1 MTYLGNAKSV
11 QALTVYEVWRDRF
24 LRERLRP
31 AVGIAIFFAFTITVY
46 FLGERFF
53 ARQEFK
59 SVYLYTSAAVE
70 LGLLTCF
77 VLQKTSFGQR
87 YPGLLFL
94 GSSWSLTVVVQLGLA
109 VAQAG
114 ELPIF
119 TWSLAF
125 LIQATLMPVRWRLHL
140 ISQLGVLCC
149 HVGIN
154 LALNLSFA
162 KYTPFK
168 LTGLYLYLFWF
179 CLICDLSVYWYEC
192 LQRKEFSTRRELES
206 AYQQLEA
213 AEAKYRSIFE
223 NADEGIFQS
232 TPDGRYITAN
242 PALARI
248 YGCDSPEE
256 VTAKFTDIER
266 QLYVDPARRNEFL
279 RAIEESGTVSDFE
292 SQIYRSD
299 GSIVWISEKA
309 RAVRDR
315 SGSVLYYEGLIED
328 ITQRKQ
334 AQESLRLFIHALS
347 HDLRN
352 PVAGMLMVLKNWQ
365 SKTGD
370 SIAIPR
376 SVLDRMIQGSEQQ
389 LRLINSLLE
398 VHAGELRGLVLHC
411 DAVSLRAIV
420 EAAAT
425 DLEPLINDSKATFKN
440 LVSDDLPAVNADKT
454 QLWRVFS
461 NLIAN
466 ALKHNLPGLN
476 LTVSAKVIEAEEFI
490 RNHSKAKEDIDKL
503 PIINTSATHFGYAQH
518 QLSTSSQISI
528 TNPQSP
534 ISNSPSS
541 MIRCTVEDDGVGI
554 LPEQCEHLFDLYV
567 RGDRSRHSVGLGL
580 GLYLCRQI
588 IGAHGGEIG
597 VISSAGAGAS
607 FWFTLPLADNSR

>member
-1 MTYLGNAKSV
+1 MSYLGNAKSV

-24 LRERLRP
+24 LRDRLRP

-46 FLGERFF
+46 FLGKSFSDP
-53 ARQEFK
+53 QEFK
-59 SVYLYTSAAVE
+59 IVYLYTSAAVQ

-94 GSSWSLTVVVQLGLA
+94 GFSWSLTVVVQVGLA
-109 VAQAG
+109 LAQAG

-119 TWSLAF
+119 TWTLAF
-125 LIQATLMPVRWRLHL
+125 LTQATLMPVRWRLHL

-149 HVGIN
+149 H
-154 LALNLSFA
+154 LSLNLVLNLNFA
-162 KYTPFK
+162 KYTAFK
-168 LTGLYLYLFWF
+168 LTGFYLYLFWF

-192 LQRKEFSTRRELES
+192 LQRTEFSTRRELQS
-206 AYQQLEA
+206 AYQQLEV

-223 NADEGIFQS
+223 NAGEGIFQS

-266 QLYVDPARRNEFL
+266 QLYVDPVRRNEFL
-279 RAIEESGTVSDFE
+279 RSIEESGTVSDFE

-365 SKTGD
+365 KKTGD

-376 SVLDRMIQGSEQQ
+376 SVLERMIQGSEQQ

-411 DAVSLRAIV
+411 DRVDLRAVV
-420 EAAAT
+420 EAAAA
-425 DLEPLINDSKATFKN
+425 DLEPLMNEAKATFKN
-440 LVSDDLPAVNADKT
+440 LIPDDLPAVNADHT
-454 QLWRVFS
+454 QLRRVFS

-476 LTVSAKVIEAEEFI
+476 LTVSAQVI
-490 RNHSKAKEDIDKL
+490 KAGKLLINQKTGKLYIDKL
-503 PIINTSATHFGYAQH
+503 PINHPQSP
-518 QLSTSSQISI
+518 S
-528 TNPQSP
+528 TNPQLSIP
-534 ISNSPSS
+534 NSSSS
-541 MIRCTVEDDGVGI
+541 MIYCTVEDDGAGI

-567 RGDRSRHSVGLGL
+567 RGYQSRHSVGLGL

-597 VISSAGAGAS
+597 VISSPGAGAS
-607 FWFTLPLADNSR
+607 FWFTLPLAENSR

>member
-1 MTYLGNAKSV
+1 MSYLGNAKSV

-24 LRERLRP
+24 LRDRLRP

-46 FLGERFF
+46 FLGQTFSDP
-53 ARQEFK
+53 QEFK
-59 SVYLYTSAAVE
+59 IVYLYTSAAVQ

-77 VLQKTSFGQR
+77 VLQKTSFGLR

-94 GSSWSLTVVVQLGLA
+94 GFSWSLTVVVQVGLA
-109 VAQAG
+109 LAQAG

-119 TWSLAF
+119 TWTLAF
-125 LIQATLMPVRWRLHL
+125 LTQATLMPVRWRLHL

-149 HVGIN
+149 HVG
-154 LALNLSFA
+154 LNLVLNLNFA
-162 KYTPFK
+162 KYTAFK
-168 LTGLYLYLFWF
+168 LTGFYLYLFWF

-192 LQRKEFSTRRELES
+192 LQRTEFSTRRELQS
-206 AYQQLEA
+206 AYQQLEV

-223 NADEGIFQS
+223 NAGEGIFQS

-266 QLYVDPARRNEFL
+266 QLYVDPVRRNEFL
-279 RAIEESGTVSDFE
+279 RSIEESGTVSDFE

-352 PVAGMLMVLKNWQ
+352 PVAGMLMVLKSWQ
-365 SKTGD
+365 RKTGD

-376 SVLDRMIQGSEQQ
+376 SVLERMIQGSEQQ

-411 DAVSLRAIV
+411 DRVDLRASV
-420 EAAAT
+420 EAAAA
-425 DLEPLINDSKATFKN
+425 DLEPLMNEAKATFKN
-440 LVSDDLPAVNADKT
+440 LIPDDLPAVNADHT
-454 QLWRVFS
+454 QLRRVFS

-476 LTVSAKVIEAEEFI
+476 LTVSAQVIEAGKLSI
-490 RNHSKAKEDIDKL
+490 NPKKGKQDIDQL
-503 PIINTSATHFGYAQH
+503 PITHAH
-518 QLSTSSQISI
+518 SPITTPQLSIPNSS
-528 TNPQSP
+528 
-534 ISNSPSS
+534 SS
-541 MIRCTVEDDGVGI
+541 MIYCTVEDDGAGI

-567 RGDRSRHSVGLGL
+567 RGYQSRHSVGLGL

-597 VISSAGAGAS
+597 VISSPGAGAS
-607 FWFTLPLADNSR
+607 FWFTLPLAENSQ

>member
-1 MTYLGNAKSV
+1 MSYLGNAKSV
-11 QALTVYEVWRDRF
+11 QELTDYEVWRDRF
-24 LRERLRP
+24 LRDRLRP
-31 AVGIAIFFAFTITVY
+31 AVGIAIFFAFSIIVY
-46 FLGERFF
+46 LLGEALF
-53 ARQEFK
+53 APREFK
-59 SVYLYTSAAVE
+59 IIYLYTSAAVE
-70 LGLLTCF
+70 LSLLTCF
-77 VLQKTSFGQR
+77 VLQKTAIGKR
-87 YPGLLFL
+87 YPGWLFL
-94 GSSWSLTVVVQLGLA
+94 GFSWSLTVLVQLGLA
-109 VAQAG
+109 VAKVG
-114 ELPIF
+114 DLPIL

-125 LIQATLMPVRWRLHL
+125 LTQATLMPVRWRLHL
-140 ISQLGVLCC
+140 ISQLGVLFC

-154 LALNLSFA
+154 LVLNLSFA
-162 KYTPFK
+162 RYTAFR
-168 LTGLYLYLFWF
+168 LSGFYLYLFWF

-192 LQRKEFSTRRELES
+192 LQQTEFNTKRELES
-206 AYQQLEA
+206 AYQQLEV

-223 NADEGIFQS
+223 NAGEGIFQS

-256 VTAKFTDIER
+256 VTAKFTDIEQ
-266 QLYVDPARRNEFL
+266 QLYVDPVRRNEFL
-279 RAIEESGTVSDFE
+279 RSIEESGTVSDFE

-309 RAVRDR
+309 RAVRHS
-315 SGSVLYYEGLIED
+315 SGAVLYYEGLIED

-365 SKTGD
+365 TKTGE

-376 SVLDRMIQGSEQQ
+376 SVLQRMIQGSEQQ

-398 VHAGELRGLVLHC
+398 VHAGEVRGLVLHC
-411 DAVSLRAIV
+411 DRVNLRAVV
-420 EAAAT
+420 EAVAT
-425 DLEPLINDSKATFKN
+425 DLEPLMNEAQATFTN
-440 LVSDDLPAVNADKT
+440 LVPENLPAVNADTT

-466 ALKHNLPGLN
+466 ALKHNLPELN
-476 LTVSAKVIEAEEFI
+476 LKISAKVIPVEKNLI
-490 RNHSKAKEDIDKL
+490 NQSKLKQDTDKS
-503 PIINTSATHFGYAQH
+503 PIP
-518 QLSTSSQISI
+518 SSPGAIPNS
-528 TNPQSP
+528 QSP
-534 ISNSPSS
+534 IPNSQSPIPHSPS
-541 MIRCTVEDDGVGI
+541 MIYCTVEDDGVGI

-567 RGDRSRHSVGLGL
+567 RGYQSRHSVGLGL

-597 VISSAGAGAS
+597 VISSPGSGAI
-607 FWFTLPLADNSR
+607 FWFTLPLVLKSR

>member
-1 MTYLGNAKSV
+1 MNYLGNAKSV

-24 LRERLRP
+24 LRDRLRP

-94 GSSWSLTVVVQLGLA
+94 GFSWSLTLVVQLGLA

-114 ELPIF
+114 EVPIF
-119 TWSLAF
+119 TWTLAF

-154 LALNLSFA
+154 LVLNLSFA

-192 LQRKEFSTRRELES
+192 LQRTEFNTKRELES
-206 AYQQLEA
+206 AYQQLEE

-223 NADEGIFQS
+223 NAGEGIFQS

-279 RAIEESGTVSDFE
+279 RSIEESGTVSDFE
-292 SQIYRSD
+292 SKIYRSD

-309 RAVRDR
+309 RAVRDS

-352 PVAGMLMVLKNWQ
+352 PVAGMLMVLKNLQ

-370 SIAIPR
+370 SIAIRR
-376 SVLDRMIQGSEQQ
+376 SVLERMIQGSEQQ

-398 VHAGELRGLVLHC
+398 VHSGELRGLVLHC
-411 DAVSLRAIV
+411 DRVDLRAVV

-425 DLEPLINDSKATFKN
+425 DLEPLMNEAQATFKN
-440 LVSDDLPAVNADKT
+440 LVPDDLPAVNADNT

-476 LTVSAKVIEAEEFI
+476 LTVSAQVINDGKI
-490 RNHSKAKEDIDKL
+490 NYKSKSSETRHRQIHRL
-503 PIINTSATHFGYAQH
+503 PIHNPPLPI
-518 QLSTSSQISI
+518 
-528 TNPQSP
+528 PQSP
-534 ISNSPSS
+534 IPIPGSS
-541 MIRCTVEDDGVGI
+541 MIYCTVEDDGVGI

-567 RGDRSRHSVGLGL
+567 RGYQSRHSLGLGL

-588 IGAHGGEIG
+588 IGAHGGAIG
-597 VISSAGAGAS
+597 VISSPGAGAS

>member
-1 MTYLGNAKSV
+1 MSYLGNAKSV

-24 LRERLRP
+24 LRDRLRP

-46 FLGERFF
+46 FLGQTFSD
-53 ARQEFK
+53 AQEFK
-59 SVYLYTSAAVE
+59 IVYLYTSAAVQ

-94 GSSWSLTVVVQLGLA
+94 GFSWSLTVVVQVGLA
-109 VAQAG
+109 LAQAG

-125 LIQATLMPVRWRLHL
+125 LTQATLMPVRWRLHL

-149 HVGIN
+149 HVG
-154 LALNLSFA
+154 LNLVLNLNFA
-162 KYTPFK
+162 KYTAFK
-168 LTGLYLYLFWF
+168 LTGFYLYLFWF

-192 LQRKEFSTRRELES
+192 LQRTEFSTRRELQS
-206 AYQQLEA
+206 AYQQLEV
-213 AEAKYRSIFE
+213 AEAKYRGIFE
-223 NADEGIFQS
+223 NAGEGIFQS

-266 QLYVDPARRNEFL
+266 QLYVDPVRRNEFL
-279 RAIEESGTVSDFE
+279 RSIEESGTVSDFE

-365 SKTGD
+365 RKTGD

-376 SVLDRMIQGSEQQ
+376 SVLERMIQGSEQQ

-411 DAVSLRAIV
+411 DRVDLRAVV
-420 EAAAT
+420 EAAAA
-425 DLEPLINDSKATFKN
+425 DLEPLMNEAKATFKN
-440 LVSDDLPAVNADKT
+440 LIPEDLPAVNADNT
-454 QLWRVFS
+454 QLRRVFS

-476 LTVSAKVIEAEEFI
+476 LTVSAQVIKGGKLLV
-490 RNHSKAKEDIDKL
+490 NQKKGKQYIDKL
-503 PIINTSATHFGYAQH
+503 PITHAQ
-518 QLSTSSQISI
+518 SPI
-528 TNPQSP
+528 TNPQLSIP
-534 ISNSPSS
+534 NSSSS
-541 MIRCTVEDDGVGI
+541 MIYCTVEDDGAGI

-567 RGDRSRHSVGLGL
+567 RGYQSRHSVGLGL

-597 VISSAGAGAS
+597 VISSPGAGAS
-607 FWFTLPLADNSR
+607 FWFTLPLAENSR

>member
-1 MTYLGNAKSV
+1 MSYLGNAKSV

-24 LRERLRP
+24 LRDRLRP

-46 FLGERFF
+46 FLGKTFSDP
-53 ARQEFK
+53 QEFK
-59 SVYLYTSAAVE
+59 IVYLYTSAAVQ

-94 GSSWSLTVVVQLGLA
+94 GFSWSLTVVVQVGLA
-109 VAQAG
+109 LAQAG

-119 TWSLAF
+119 TWTLAF
-125 LIQATLMPVRWRLHL
+125 LTQATLMPVRWRLHL

-149 HVGIN
+149 H
-154 LALNLSFA
+154 LSLNLVLNLNFA
-162 KYTPFK
+162 KYTAFK
-168 LTGLYLYLFWF
+168 LTGFYLYLFWF

-192 LQRKEFSTRRELES
+192 LQRTEFSTRRELQS
-206 AYQQLEA
+206 AYQQLEV

-223 NADEGIFQS
+223 NAGEGIFQS

-266 QLYVDPARRNEFL
+266 QLYVDPVRRNEFL
-279 RAIEESGTVSDFE
+279 RSIEESGTVSDFE

-365 SKTGD
+365 RKTGD

-376 SVLDRMIQGSEQQ
+376 SVLERMIQGSEQQ

-411 DAVSLRAIV
+411 DRVDLRAVV
-420 EAAAT
+420 EAAAA
-425 DLEPLINDSKATFKN
+425 DLEPLMNEAKATFKN
-440 LVSDDLPAVNADKT
+440 LIPDDLPAVNADNT
-454 QLWRVFS
+454 QLRRVFS

-466 ALKHNLPGLN
+466 ALKHNLPGLK
-476 LTVSAKVIEAEEFI
+476 LTVSAQVI
-490 RNHSKAKEDIDKL
+490 KAGKLIINQKEGKQDIHKL
-503 PIINTSATHFGYAQH
+503 PITHPQ
-518 QLSTSSQISI
+518 SPI
-528 TNPQSP
+528 TNPQLSIP
-534 ISNSPSS
+534 NSSSS
-541 MIRCTVEDDGVGI
+541 MIYCTVEDDGAGI

-567 RGDRSRHSVGLGL
+567 RGYQSRHSVGLGL

-597 VISSAGAGAS
+597 VISSPGAGAS
-607 FWFTLPLADNSR
+607 FWFTLPLAENSR

>member
-1 MTYLGNAKSV
+1 MSYLGNAKSV

-53 ARQEFK
+53 ASQEFK

-94 GSSWSLTVVVQLGLA
+94 GFSWSLTVVVQVGLA

-119 TWSLAF
+119 TWILAF

-154 LALNLSFA
+154 LVLNLSFA

-206 AYQQLEA
+206 AYQQLEE

-223 NADEGIFQS
+223 NAGEGIFQS

-279 RAIEESGTVSDFE
+279 RSIEESGIVSDFE
-292 SQIYRSD
+292 SKIYRSD

-309 RAVRDR
+309 RAVRDS
-315 SGSVLYYEGLIED
+315 SGSLLYYEGLIED

-365 SKTGD
+365 TKTGD

-376 SVLDRMIQGSEQQ
+376 SVLERMIQGSEQQ

-398 VHAGELRGLVLHC
+398 VHAGELRGFVLHC
-411 DAVSLRAIV
+411 DRVDLRAVV
-420 EAAAT
+420 EAAAA
-425 DLEPLINDSKATFKN
+425 DLEPLMNEAQANFKN
-440 LVSDDLPAVNADKT
+440 LVPDDFPDVNADTT
-454 QLWRVFS
+454 QLRRVFS

-476 LTVSAKVIEAEEFI
+476 LTVSAQVIKAEKLI
-490 RNHSKAKEDIDKL
+490 INQIKAKQDIHKL
-503 PIINTSATHFGYAQH
+503 P
-518 QLSTSSQISI
+518 I
-528 TNPQSP
+528 TNPQFPIPNYQSP
-534 ISNSPSS
+534 IPNSPSS
-541 MIRCTVEDDGVGI
+541 MIYCTVEDDGVGI

-567 RGDRSRHSVGLGL
+567 RGYQSRHSLGLGL

-597 VISSAGAGAS
+597 VISSPGAGAT
-607 FWFTLPLADNSR
+607 FWFTLPLAENYR

>member
-1 MTYLGNAKSV
+1 MNSLGKAKSV
-11 QALTVYEVWRDRF
+11 QVLTVYEVWRDRF
-24 LRERLRP
+24 LRDRLRP

-53 ARQEFK
+53 ARQEFE

-94 GSSWSLTVVVQLGLA
+94 GFSWSLTVIVQLGLA

-125 LIQATLMPVRWRLHL
+125 LIQATVMPVRWRLHL

-154 LALNLSFA
+154 LVLNLSFA

-192 LQRKEFSTRRELES
+192 LQQKEFSTRRELES
-206 AYQQLEA
+206 AYQQLEV

-223 NADEGIFQS
+223 NAGEGIFQS

-279 RAIEESGTVSDFE
+279 RLIEESGTVSDFE
-292 SQIYRSD
+292 SKIYRCD

-309 RAVRDR
+309 RAVRDS
-315 SGSVLYYEGLIED
+315 SGAVLYYEGLIED
-328 ITQRKQ
+328 VTQRKQ

-365 SKTGD
+365 TKTGD

-411 DAVSLRAIV
+411 ESIDLRAIV

-425 DLEPLINDSKATFKN
+425 DLEPLMNEGKATFKN
-440 LVSDDLPAVNADKT
+440 LVPDDLPAVNADKT

-466 ALKHNLPGLN
+466 ALKHNLSGLN
-476 LTVSAKVIEAEEFI
+476 LTVSAQVI
-490 RNHSKAKEDIDKL
+490 KAGKLTINQTTAKQDIDKL
-503 PIINTSATHFGYAQH
+503 PIP
-518 QLSTSSQISI
+518 
-528 TNPQSP
+528 NPQSP
-534 ISNSPSS
+534 IPNPGSR
-541 MIRCTVEDDGVGI
+541 MIYCTVEDDGAGI

-567 RGDRSRHSVGLGL
+567 RGNQSRHSVGLGL

-588 IGAHGGEIG
+588 IGAHGGQIG
-597 VISSAGAGAS
+597 VISTPGAGAS
-607 FWFTLPLADNSR
+607 FWFTLPLAENSR

>member
-1 MTYLGNAKSV
+1 MSYLGNAKSV

-24 LRERLRP
+24 LRDRLRP

-46 FLGERFF
+46 FLGQTFSDP
-53 ARQEFK
+53 QEFK
-59 SVYLYTSAAVE
+59 IVYLYTSAAVQ

-94 GSSWSLTVVVQLGLA
+94 GFSWSLTVVVQVGLA
-109 VAQAG
+109 LAQAG

-125 LIQATLMPVRWRLHL
+125 LTQATLMPVRWRLHL

-149 HVGIN
+149 HVG
-154 LALNLSFA
+154 LNLVLNLNFA
-162 KYTPFK
+162 KYTAFK
-168 LTGLYLYLFWF
+168 LTGFYLYLFWF

-192 LQRKEFSTRRELES
+192 LQRTEFSTRRELQS
-206 AYQQLEA
+206 AYQQLEV
-213 AEAKYRSIFE
+213 AEAKYRGIFE
-223 NADEGIFQS
+223 NAGEGIFQS

-266 QLYVDPARRNEFL
+266 QLYVDPVRRNEFL
-279 RAIEESGTVSDFE
+279 RSIEESGTVSDFE

-365 SKTGD
+365 RKTGD

-376 SVLDRMIQGSEQQ
+376 SVLERMIQGSEQQ

-411 DAVSLRAIV
+411 DRVDLRAVV
-420 EAAAT
+420 EAAAA
-425 DLEPLINDSKATFKN
+425 DLEPLMNEAKATFKN
-440 LVSDDLPAVNADKT
+440 LIPDDLPAVNADNT
-454 QLWRVFS
+454 QLRRVFS

-476 LTVSAKVIEAEEFI
+476 LTVSAQVI
-490 RNHSKAKEDIDKL
+490 KAGKLMVHQKKGKQYIDKL
-503 PIINTSATHFGYAQH
+503 PITHAQ
-518 QLSTSSQISI
+518 SPI
-528 TNPQSP
+528 TNPQLSIP
-534 ISNSPSS
+534 NSSSS
-541 MIRCTVEDDGVGI
+541 MIYCTVEDDGAGI

-567 RGDRSRHSVGLGL
+567 RGYQSRHSVGLGL

-597 VISSAGAGAS
+597 VISSPGAGAS
-607 FWFTLPLADNSR
+607 FWFTLPLAENSR

>member
-1 MTYLGNAKSV
+1 MSYLGNAKSV

-24 LRERLRP
+24 LRDRLRP

-46 FLGERFF
+46 FLGETFF
-53 ARQEFK
+53 DPEEFK
-59 SVYLYTSAAVE
+59 IVYLYTSAAVE

-94 GSSWSLTVVVQLGLA
+94 GFSWSLTVVVQVGLA
-109 VAQAG
+109 LAQAG

-125 LIQATLMPVRWRLHL
+125 LTQATLMPVRWRLHL

-149 HVGIN
+149 HVGLN
-154 LALNLSFA
+154 LVLNLSFA
-162 KYTPFK
+162 KYTAFK
-168 LTGLYLYLFWF
+168 LTGFYLYLFWF

-192 LQRKEFSTRRELES
+192 LQRTEFSTRRELQS
-206 AYQQLEA
+206 AYQQLEV
-213 AEAKYRSIFE
+213 AEAKYRGIFE
-223 NADEGIFQS
+223 NAGEGIFQS

-266 QLYVDPARRNEFL
+266 QLYVDPVRRNEFL
-279 RAIEESGTVSDFE
+279 RSIEESGTVSDFE

-365 SKTGD
+365 RKTGD

-376 SVLDRMIQGSEQQ
+376 SVLERMIQGSEQQ

-411 DAVSLRAIV
+411 DRVDLRAVV
-420 EAAAT
+420 EAAAA
-425 DLEPLINDSKATFKN
+425 DLEPLMNEAKATFKN
-440 LVSDDLPAVNADKT
+440 LIPEDLPAVNADNT
-454 QLWRVFS
+454 QLRRVFS

-476 LTVSAKVIEAEEFI
+476 LTVSAQVIKGGKLLV
-490 RNHSKAKEDIDKL
+490 NYQKGKQYIDKL
-503 PIINTSATHFGYAQH
+503 PIYHPQSP
-518 QLSTSSQISI
+518 I
-528 TNPQSP
+528 TNPQLSIP
-534 ISNSPSS
+534 NSSSS
-541 MIRCTVEDDGVGI
+541 MIYCTVEDDGAGI

-567 RGDRSRHSVGLGL
+567 RGYQSRHSVGLGL

-597 VISSAGAGAS
+597 VISSPGAGAS
-607 FWFTLPLADNSR
+607 FWFTLPLAENSR

>member
-1 MTYLGNAKSV
+1 MSYLGNAKSV

-24 LRERLRP
+24 LRDRLRP

-46 FLGERFF
+46 FLGQTFSN
-53 ARQEFK
+53 AQEFK
-59 SVYLYTSAAVE
+59 IVYLYTSAAVQ

-94 GSSWSLTVVVQLGLA
+94 GFSWSLTVVVQVGLA
-109 VAQAG
+109 LAQAG

-125 LIQATLMPVRWRLHL
+125 LTQATLMPVRWRLHL

-149 HVGIN
+149 HVG
-154 LALNLSFA
+154 LNLVLNLNFA
-162 KYTPFK
+162 KYTAFK
-168 LTGLYLYLFWF
+168 LTGFYLYLFWF

-192 LQRKEFSTRRELES
+192 LQRTEFSTRRELQS
-206 AYQQLEA
+206 AYQQLEV

-223 NADEGIFQS
+223 NAGEGIFQS

-266 QLYVDPARRNEFL
+266 QLYVDPVRRNEFL
-279 RAIEESGTVSDFE
+279 RSIEESGTVSDFE

-365 SKTGD
+365 RKTGD

-376 SVLDRMIQGSEQQ
+376 SVLERMIQGSEQQ

-411 DAVSLRAIV
+411 DRVDLRAVV
-420 EAAAT
+420 EAAAA
-425 DLEPLINDSKATFKN
+425 DLEPLMNEAKATFKN
-440 LVSDDLPAVNADKT
+440 LIPDNLPAVNADNT
-454 QLWRVFS
+454 QLRRVFS

-476 LTVSAKVIEAEEFI
+476 LTVSAQVIKGGKLI
-490 RNHSKAKEDIDKL
+490 INHKKGKQDIDKL
-503 PIINTSATHFGYAQH
+503 PITHAQ
-518 QLSTSSQISI
+518 SPI
-528 TNPQSP
+528 TNPQLSIP
-534 ISNSPSS
+534 NSSSS
-541 MIRCTVEDDGVGI
+541 MIYCTVEDDGAGI

-567 RGDRSRHSVGLGL
+567 RGYQSRHSVGLGL

-597 VISSAGAGAS
+597 VISSPGAGAS
-607 FWFTLPLADNSR
+607 FWFTLPVAENSR

>member
-1 MTYLGNAKSV
+1 MSYLGNAKSV
-11 QALTVYEVWRDRF
+11 QASTVYEVWRDRF

-31 AVGIAIFFAFTITVY
+31 AVAIAIFFAFTITVY

-94 GSSWSLTVVVQLGLA
+94 GFSWSLTVVVQLGLA

-119 TWSLAF
+119 TWILAF

-154 LALNLSFA
+154 LVLNLSFA

-206 AYQQLEA
+206 AYQQLEE

-223 NADEGIFQS
+223 NAGEGIFQS

-279 RAIEESGTVSDFE
+279 RSIEESGTVSDFE
-292 SQIYRSD
+292 SKIYRSD

-309 RAVRDR
+309 RAVRDN
-315 SGSVLYYEGLIED
+315 SGSLLYYEGLIED

-365 SKTGD
+365 TKTGD

-376 SVLDRMIQGSEQQ
+376 SVLERMIQGSEQQ

-398 VHAGELRGLVLHC
+398 VHAGELRGFVLHC
-411 DAVSLRAIV
+411 DRVDLRAVV
-420 EAAAT
+420 EVAAA
-425 DLEPLINDSKATFKN
+425 DLEPLMNEAQANFKN
-440 LVSDDLPAVNADKT
+440 LVPDDFPAVNADTT
-454 QLWRVFS
+454 QLRRVFS
-461 NLIAN
+461 NLISN

-476 LTVSAKVIEAEEFI
+476 LTVSAQVIKAEKLI
-490 RNHSKAKEDIDKL
+490 VNQKQAKQDIDKL
-503 PIINTSATHFGYAQH
+503 P
-518 QLSTSSQISI
+518 I

-534 ISNSPSS
+534 IPNYQSPIPNSPSS
-541 MIRCTVEDDGVGI
+541 MIYCTVEDDGVGI

-567 RGDRSRHSVGLGL
+567 RGYQSRHSLGLGL

-597 VISSAGAGAS
+597 VISSPGAGAT
-607 FWFTLPLADNSR
+607 FWFTLPLAENSR

>member
-1 MTYLGNAKSV
+1 MSYLGNQKSV
-11 QALTVYEVWRDRF
+11 QELTDYEVWRDRF
-24 LRERLRP
+24 LRDRLRP
-31 AVGIAIFFAFTITVY
+31 AVGIAIFFAFSIIVY
-46 FLGERFF
+46 LLGEAVF
-53 ARQEFK
+53 APREFK
-59 SVYLYTSAAVE
+59 IIYLYTSAAVE

-77 VLQKTSFGQR
+77 VLQKTAIGKR
-87 YPGLLFL
+87 YPGWLFL
-94 GSSWSLTVVVQLGLA
+94 GFSWSLTVLVQLGLA
-109 VAQAG
+109 VAKVG
-114 ELPIF
+114 DLPIL

-125 LIQATLMPVRWRLHL
+125 LTQATLMPVRWRLHL
-140 ISQLGVLCC
+140 ISQLGVLFC

-154 LALNLSFA
+154 LVLNLSFA
-162 KYTPFK
+162 RYTAFR
-168 LTGLYLYLFWF
+168 LSGFYLYLFWF

-192 LQRKEFSTRRELES
+192 LQRTEFNTKRELES
-206 AYQQLEA
+206 AYQQLEV

-223 NADEGIFQS
+223 NAGEGIFQS

-256 VTAKFTDIER
+256 VTAKFTDIEQ
-266 QLYVDPARRNEFL
+266 QLYVDPVRRNEFL
-279 RAIEESGTVSDFE
+279 RSIEESGTVSDFE
-292 SQIYRSD
+292 SQIYRRD

-309 RAVRDR
+309 RAVRHS
-315 SGSVLYYEGLIED
+315 SGAVLYYEGSIED

-365 SKTGD
+365 TKTGE

-376 SVLDRMIQGSEQQ
+376 SVLERMIQGSEQQ

-398 VHAGELRGLVLHC
+398 VHAGEVRGLVLHC
-411 DAVSLRAIV
+411 DRVDLKAVV
-420 EAAAT
+420 EAVAT
-425 DLEPLINDSKATFKN
+425 DLEPLMNEAQATFKN
-440 LVSDDLPAVNADKT
+440 LIPDNLPAVNADNT

-466 ALKHNLPGLN
+466 ALKHNIPGLN
-476 LTVSAKVIEAEEFI
+476 LTVSAKVINVEKVFI
-490 RNHSKAKEDIDKL
+490 NPSKLKQDIDKS
-503 PIINTSATHFGYAQH
+503 PIPNS
-518 QLSTSSQISI
+518 
-528 TNPQSP
+528 QSP
-534 ISNSPSS
+534 IPNSPS
-541 MIRCTVEDDGVGI
+541 MICCTVEDDGAGI

-567 RGDRSRHSVGLGL
+567 RGYQSRHSVGLGL

-597 VISSAGAGAS
+597 VISSPGAGAI
-607 FWFTLPLADNSR
+607 FWFTLPLAEHCG

>member
-1 MTYLGNAKSV
+1 MNYLGNAKSV

-94 GSSWSLTVVVQLGLA
+94 AFSWSLTVVVQLGLA

-119 TWSLAF
+119 TWILAF
-125 LIQATLMPVRWRLHL
+125 LIQATLIPVRWRLHL

-154 LALNLSFA
+154 LVLNLSFA

-168 LTGLYLYLFWF
+168 LTGLYLYLFWI

-223 NADEGIFQS
+223 NAGEGIFQS

-279 RAIEESGTVSDFE
+279 RAIEETGTVSDFE
-292 SQIYRSD
+292 SKIYRSD
-299 GSIVWISEKA
+299 RSIVWISEKA
-309 RAVRDR
+309 RAVRDS
-315 SGSVLYYEGLIED
+315 SGAVLYYEGLIED

-334 AQESLRLFIHALS
+334 AQESLRMFIHALS

-365 SKTGD
+365 TKPGD

-376 SVLDRMIQGSEQQ
+376 SILERMIQGSEQQ

-411 DAVSLRAIV
+411 DAVNLRAIV
-420 EAAAT
+420 QAAAT
-425 DLEPLINDSKATFKN
+425 DLEPLMKEGKATFKN
-440 LVSDDLPAVNADKT
+440 LVPDDLPAVNADKT
-454 QLWRVFS
+454 QLWRVLS

-476 LTVSAKVIEAEEFI
+476 LTVSAQVI
-490 RNHSKAKEDIDKL
+490 KAGKSTINQRTAKQDIDKL
-503 PIINTSATHFGYAQH
+503 P
-518 QLSTSSQISI
+518 I

-534 ISNSPSS
+534 ITNPQSPIPNPGSR
-541 MIRCTVEDDGVGI
+541 MIYCTVEDDGAGI

-567 RGDRSRHSVGLGL
+567 RGDQSRNSVGLGL

-588 IGAHGGEIG
+588 IDAHGGQIG
-597 VISSAGAGAS
+597 VISTPGAGAS
-607 FWFTLPLADNSR
+607 FWFTLPLAENFR

>member
-1 MTYLGNAKSV
+1 MSYLGNAKSV

-24 LRERLRP
+24 LRDRLRP

-46 FLGERFF
+46 FLGQTFSDP
-53 ARQEFK
+53 QKFK
-59 SVYLYTSAAVE
+59 IVYLYTSAAVQF
-70 LGLLTCF
+70 GLLTCF

-94 GSSWSLTVVVQLGLA
+94 GFSWSLTVVVQVGLA
-109 VAQAG
+109 LAQAG

-119 TWSLAF
+119 TWTLAF
-125 LIQATLMPVRWRLHL
+125 LTQATLMPVRWRLHL

-149 HVGIN
+149 HVG
-154 LALNLSFA
+154 LNLVLNLNFA
-162 KYTPFK
+162 KYTAFK
-168 LTGLYLYLFWF
+168 LTGFYLYLFWF

-192 LQRKEFSTRRELES
+192 LQRTEFSTRRELQS
-206 AYQQLEA
+206 AYQQLEV

-223 NADEGIFQS
+223 NAGEGIFQS

-266 QLYVDPARRNEFL
+266 QLYVDPVRRNEFL
-279 RAIEESGTVSDFE
+279 RSIEESGTVSDFE

-365 SKTGD
+365 RKSGD

-376 SVLDRMIQGSEQQ
+376 SVLERMIQGSEQQ

-411 DAVSLRAIV
+411 DRLDLRAVV
-420 EAAAT
+420 EAAVA
-425 DLEPLINDSKATFKN
+425 DLEPLMNEAKATFKN
-440 LVSDDLPAVNADKT
+440 LIPDDLPAVNADHT
-454 QLWRVFS
+454 QLRRVFS

-476 LTVSAKVIEAEEFI
+476 LTVSAQVIKGGKLI
-490 RNHSKAKEDIDKL
+490 INQQKAKQYIDKL
-503 PIINTSATHFGYAQH
+503 PINHPQSP
-518 QLSTSSQISI
+518 I
-528 TNPQSP
+528 TNPQLSIP
-534 ISNSPSS
+534 NSSSS
-541 MIRCTVEDDGVGI
+541 MIYCTVEDDGAGI

-567 RGDRSRHSVGLGL
+567 RGYQSRHSVGLGL

-597 VISSAGAGAS
+597 VISSPGAGAS
-607 FWFTLPLADNSR
+607 FWFTLPLAENSR

>member
-1 MTYLGNAKSV
+1 MNYLGNAKSV

-53 ARQEFK
+53 AHQEFE

-94 GSSWSLTVVVQLGLA
+94 AFSWSLTVVVQLGLA

-119 TWSLAF
+119 TWILAF
-125 LIQATLMPVRWRLHL
+125 LIQATLIPVRWRLHL

-154 LALNLSFA
+154 LVLNLSFA

-168 LTGLYLYLFWF
+168 LTGLYLYLFWI

-206 AYQQLEA
+206 AYQQLEV

-223 NADEGIFQS
+223 NAGEGIFQS

-266 QLYVDPARRNEFL
+266 QLYVDPARRKEFL

-292 SQIYRSD
+292 SKIYRSD

-309 RAVRDR
+309 RAVRDS
-315 SGSVLYYEGLIED
+315 SGAVLYYEGLIED

-334 AQESLRLFIHALS
+334 AQESLRMFIHALS

-365 SKTGD
+365 TKPGD

-376 SVLDRMIQGSEQQ
+376 SILERMIQGSEQQ

-398 VHAGELRGLVLHC
+398 VHAGELRGFVLHC
-411 DAVSLRAIV
+411 ESVDLRALV

-425 DLEPLINDSKATFKN
+425 DLEPLMNEGKATFKN
-440 LVSDDLPAVNADKT
+440 LVPDDLPAVNADKT
-454 QLWRVFS
+454 QLWRVLS
-461 NLIAN
+461 NLISN
-466 ALKHNLPGLN
+466 ALKHNLPGLS
-476 LTVSAKVIEAEEFI
+476 LTVSAQVIQADKLI
-490 RNHSKAKEDIDKL
+490 INQSTAKQDTDKL
-503 PIINTSATHFGYAQH
+503 P
-518 QLSTSSQISI
+518 I

-534 ISNSPSS
+534 ITNPQSPIPNPGAR
-541 MIRCTVEDDGVGI
+541 MIYCTVEDDGAGI

-567 RGDRSRHSVGLGL
+567 RGDQSRHSVGLGL

-588 IGAHGGEIG
+588 IGAHGGQIG
-597 VISSAGAGAS
+597 VISTPGAGAS
-607 FWFTLPLADNSR
+607 FWFTLPLAENFR

>member
-1 MTYLGNAKSV
+1 MNYLGNAKSV
-11 QALTVYEVWRDRF
+11 QALTAYEVWRNRF
-24 LRERLRP
+24 LQDRLRP
-31 AVGIAIFFAFTITVY
+31 AVGIAIFFALTITVY
-46 FLGERFF
+46 FMGEAFF
-53 ARQEFK
+53 VRQEFK

-70 LGLLTCF
+70 IGLLSCF

-94 GSSWSLTVVVQLGLA
+94 GFSWSLTVIIQLGLA
-109 VAQAG
+109 VAGSG

-119 TWSLAF
+119 TWTLAF

-149 HVGIN
+149 HIGIN
-154 LALNLSFA
+154 LVLNLSFA
-162 KYTPFK
+162 KYSAFR
-168 LTGLYLYLFWF
+168 LTGFYLYLFWF

-192 LQRKEFSTRRELES
+192 LQRKEFSTRRKLES
-206 AYQQLEA
+206 AYQQLEV

-223 NADEGIFQS
+223 NAGEGIFQS

-248 YGCDSPEE
+248 YGCNSPEE
-256 VTAKFTDIER
+256 VTAKFTDIDR
-266 QLYVDPARRNEFL
+266 QLYVDPDRRNEFL
-279 RAIEESGTVSDFE
+279 RSIEESGTVSDFE
-292 SQIYRSD
+292 SKIYRCD

-309 RAVRDR
+309 RAVRDS
-315 SGSVLYYEGLIED
+315 SGSLLYYEGLMED

-334 AQESLRLFIHALS
+334 AQESQRLFIHALS

-365 SKTGD
+365 TKTGD

-398 VHAGELRGLVLHC
+398 IHAGELGGLFLHC
-411 DAVSLRAIV
+411 DRVDLRAVV
-420 EAAAT
+420 EAAAA
-425 DLEPLINDSKATFKN
+425 DLEPLMNEAQATFKN
-440 LVSDDLPAVNADKT
+440 LVPDDLPAVNADAT

-461 NLIAN
+461 NLISN
-466 ALKHNLPGLN
+466 ALKHNMPGLN
-476 LTVSAKVIEAEEFI
+476 LTVFAQIITAKQIKINQSKTKQNIE
-490 RNHSKAKEDIDKL
+490 KL
-503 PIINTSATHFGYAQH
+503 PITNY
-518 QLSTSSQISI
+518 QLAI
-528 TNPQSP
+528 TNSQ
-534 ISNSPSS
+534 NS
-541 MIRCTVEDDGVGI
+541 MIYCTVEDDGVGI

-567 RGDRSRHSVGLGL
+567 RGYQSRHSVGLGL

-597 VISSAGAGAS
+597 VISSPGAGAI
-607 FWFTLPLADNSR
+607 FWFTLPLAENGS

>member
-1 MTYLGNAKSV
+1 MNYPGNAKSIE
-11 QALTVYEVWRDRF
+11 ASTVYEVWRDRF
-24 LRERLRP
+24 LRDRLRP
-31 AVGIAIFFAFTITVY
+31 AVRIAIFFAFTIIVY
-46 FLGERFF
+46 LLGEAVF
-53 ARQEFK
+53 APREFK
-59 SVYLYTSAAVE
+59 IVYLYTSAAVE
-70 LGLLTCF
+70 LGLLTCL
-77 VLQKTSFGQR
+77 VLQKTAIGKR

-94 GSSWSLTVVVQLGLA
+94 GFSWSLTVVVQIGLA
-109 VAQAG
+109 AAKIG
-114 ELPIF
+114 DLPLL
-119 TWSLAF
+119 TWSLTF
-125 LIQATLMPVRWRLHL
+125 LTQATLMPVRWRLHL
-140 ISQLGVLCC
+140 ISQLGVLFC
-149 HVGIN
+149 HIGIN
-154 LALNLSFA
+154 LVLNLSLA
-162 KYTPFK
+162 KYTAFR
-168 LTGLYLYLFWF
+168 LSGFYLYLFWF

-192 LQRKEFSTRRELES
+192 LQRTEFSTRRELES

-213 AEAKYRSIFE
+213 AEVKYRSIFE
-223 NADEGIFQS
+223 NAGEGIFQS

-266 QLYVDPARRNEFL
+266 QLYVDPARRNQFL
-279 RAIEESGTVSDFE
+279 RSIAESTTVSDFE

-309 RAVRDR
+309 RAVRDS

-334 AQESLRLFIHALS
+334 AQESQRLFIHALS

-365 SKTGD
+365 TKTGE

-376 SVLDRMIQGSEQQ
+376 SILVRMIQGSEQQ

-411 DAVSLRAIV
+411 DRVDLREVV
-420 EAAAT
+420 EAAAA
-425 DLEPLINDSKATFKN
+425 DLEPLMNEAQATFIN
-440 LVSDDLPAVNADKT
+440 LVPDDLPAVNADTT

-476 LTVSAKVIEAEEFI
+476 LTVSAQVINAEKLIINQKEA
-490 RNHSKAKEDIDKL
+490 KQDIEKL
-503 PIINTSATHFGYAQH
+503 PI
-518 QLSTSSQISI
+518 
-528 TNPQSP
+528 TNYRLPIPNSQSP
-534 ISNSPSS
+534 ITNFPSS
-541 MIRCTVEDDGVGI
+541 MIYCTVEDDGVGI

-567 RGDRSRHSVGLGL
+567 RGYQSRHSVGLGL

-597 VISSAGAGAS
+597 VISSPGAGAI
-607 FWFTLPLADNSR
+607 FWFTLPLAENSR

>member
-1 MTYLGNAKSV
+1 MSYLGNAKSV

-24 LRERLRP
+24 LRDRLRP

-46 FLGERFF
+46 FLGKTFSDP
-53 ARQEFK
+53 QEFK
-59 SVYLYTSAAVE
+59 IVYLYTSAAVQ

-94 GSSWSLTVVVQLGLA
+94 GFSWSLTVVVQVGLA
-109 VAQAG
+109 LAQAG

-119 TWSLAF
+119 TWTLAF
-125 LIQATLMPVRWRLHL
+125 LTQATLMPVRWRLHL

-149 HVGIN
+149 H
-154 LALNLSFA
+154 LSLNLVLNLNFA
-162 KYTPFK
+162 KYTAFK
-168 LTGLYLYLFWF
+168 LTGFYLYLFWF

-192 LQRKEFSTRRELES
+192 LQRTEFSTRRELQS
-206 AYQQLEA
+206 AYQQLEV

-223 NADEGIFQS
+223 NAGEGIFQS

-266 QLYVDPARRNEFL
+266 QLYVDPVRRNEFL
-279 RAIEESGTVSDFE
+279 RSIEESGTVSDFE

-365 SKTGD
+365 RKTGD

-376 SVLDRMIQGSEQQ
+376 SVLERMIQGSEQQ

-398 VHAGELRGLVLHC
+398 VHAGELRGFVLHC
-411 DAVSLRAIV
+411 DRVDLRAVV
-420 EAAAT
+420 EAAAA
-425 DLEPLINDSKATFKN
+425 DLEPLMNEAKATFKN
-440 LVSDDLPAVNADKT
+440 LLPDDLPAVNADNT
-454 QLWRVFS
+454 QLRRVFS

-476 LTVSAKVIEAEEFI
+476 LTVSAQVI
-490 RNHSKAKEDIDKL
+490 KAGKLIVNPKKGKQYIEKL
-503 PIINTSATHFGYAQH
+503 PITHAQFP
-518 QLSTSSQISI
+518 I
-528 TNPQSP
+528 TNPQLSIP
-534 ISNSPSS
+534 NSSSS
-541 MIRCTVEDDGVGI
+541 MIYCTVEDDGAGI

-567 RGDRSRHSVGLGL
+567 RGYQSRHSVGLGL

-597 VISSAGAGAS
+597 VISSPGAGAT
-607 FWFTLPLADNSR
+607 FWFTLPLAENSR